1 MAAILQA
8 FMNGEW
14 VEIPALQGED
24 GFSPTVTV
32 ADEGDKITITV
43 KDKSGEK
50 SISYEKG
57 AGDMKKTVYDA
68 DGDGVVDQ
76 AKSAATAES
85 AAQAADAEKLGGE
98 LPSAYRLKKDAIDYK
113 TEVKNTPIVLD
124 ELQENSVNP
133 VSGKA
138 VAGYVSGK
146 LETLNVIDLDS
157 FTVSFPAAGWTQ
169 EPGLEWE
176 VYQQLAPVEGIAY
189 TDYLNY
195 DINLPY
201 NPEPR
206 AALLEAWAGLIGISI
221 VDGSGLLARFAP
233 APTVDMHITFTRTR
247 KNTQ

>member
-8 FMNGEW
+8 FMNGKW

-43 KDKSGEK
+43 EDKNGK
-50 SISYEKG
+50 KTISYAKG
-57 AGDMKKTVYDA
+57 GGDMLKSVYDA

-76 AKSAATAES
+76 AKSATTAET
-85 AAQAADAEKLGGE
+85 ATNAEKLGNA

-113 TEVKNTPIVLD
+113 TEVKNTPVVLN

-157 FTVSFPAAGWTQ
+157 FTVSFPAAGWAQ

-201 NPEPR
+201 NPESR

>member
-8 FMNGEW
+8 FMNGKW

-24 GFSPTVTV
+24 GYSPTVTV
-32 ADEGDKITITV
+32 ADEGDKISITV
-43 KDKSGEK
+43 KDKNGEK
-50 SISYEKG
+50 TISYAKG
-57 AGDMKKTVYDA
+57 AGDMKKAVYDA

-76 AKSAATAES
+76 AKSATKAED
-85 AAQAADAEKLGGE
+85 ADKLGNE
-98 LPSAYRLKKDAIDYK
+98 LPSAYRKKADQIDYL
-113 TEVKNTPIVLD
+113 TELKNKPTIPTVD
-124 ELQENSVNP
+124 TAVTAGSTNA
-133 VSGKA
+133 VSGGA
-138 VAGYVSGK
+138 VKTYVDGK

-157 FTVSFPAAGWTQ
+157 FTVSFPAAGWAQ

-176 VYQQLAPVEGIAY
+176 VYQQLVEAEGIAQ
-189 TDYLNY
+189 TDFLNY

-201 NPEPR
+201 NPDTR
-206 AALLEAWAGLIGISI
+206 TALLEAWAGLIGISI